1 MCVCVCVCVCA
12 CVVVTQRS
20 SIGVRSFVRSFVVL
34 DLSFRSLG
42 FPQSKSNTAT
52 RLHDSTTARQRHGSR
67 SEWKGNPCL
76 VFDTPRLRGGE
87 DDGDGVMV
95 TVTAMVT
102 MVLVV
107 FEDMAEVLMLPC
119 RDGGSLECMGL
130 RQKWCKEW

>member
-1 MCVCVCVCVCA
+1 MVTFCVFDA
-12 CVVVTQRS
+12 CSPAEFTAEPGTQE
-20 SIGVRSFVRSFVVL
+20 
-34 DLSFRSLG
+34 
-42 FPQSKSNTAT
+42 A
-52 RLHDSTTARQRHGSR
+52 HDFLWNYDSCTLELTHNHGSENEDGYVYHN
-67 SEWKGNPCL
+67 SNDKIE
-76 VFDTPRLRGGE
+76 VEGE